1 RAMSSRSNPRSPAR
15 NAGTAHE
22 ATHMLTIRE
31 ANTAD
36 VPLILQLIR
45 ELAEYEKLAHEVV
58 ATEQQLRASLFGA
71 QPQAEVLIAEYN
83 GEPAGFALWFHNFS
97 TFLGRR
103 GMYLEDLFVRPALR
117 GKGIGKALLVRLARI
132 AVARGCGRF
141 EWAVL
146 DWNEPA
152 RKFYES
158 LGARP
163 VPEWDIF
170 RVTGDALRTLAAV
183 ETESS

>member
-1 RAMSSRSNPRSPAR
+1 MLHIRA
-15 NAGTAHE
+15 
-22 ATHMLTIRE
+22 
-31 ANTAD
+31 ANIHDA
-36 VPLILQLIR
+36 PLVLELIR

-58 ATEQQLRASLFGA
+58 ATEEQLRTNLFGE
-71 QPQAEVLIAEYN
+71 QPQAEVLIAEWH
-83 GEPAGFALWFHNFS
+83 GEPAGFALFFHNFS

-103 GMYLEDLFVRPALR
+103 GLYLEDLFVRPQFR
-117 GKGIGKALLVRLARI
+117 GQQIGQTFLIELARI
-132 AVARGCGRF
+132 AIERGCGRF

-158 LGARP
+158 LGAKP

-170 RVTGDALRTLAAV
+170 RVTGPALTRLAAHD
-183 ETESS
+183 TRW